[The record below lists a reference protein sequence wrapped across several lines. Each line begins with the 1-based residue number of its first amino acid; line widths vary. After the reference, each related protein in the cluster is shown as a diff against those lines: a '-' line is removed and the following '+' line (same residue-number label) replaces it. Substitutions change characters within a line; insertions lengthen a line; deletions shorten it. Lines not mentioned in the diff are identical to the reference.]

1 MREDVHRTDE
11 RLMMKNFALNVLH
24 VLLLIVFVGGF
35 YYMLATNPTS
45 VLSGIKWFVLALI
58 GFAVVKSVI
67 EAVAESLRKSK

>member
-1 MREDVHRTDE
+1 
-11 RLMMKNFALNVLH
+11 
-24 VLLLIVFVGGF
+24 
-35 YYMLATNPTS
+35 MLATNPTS